1 MKYFNPIVF
10 ITKLIDL
17 IKEILLFRKYLSIIS
32 DLETNGDLDKIGL
45 RRTRLGRLYYV
56 KNLQPEVLLNT
67 DDLKG
72 FEIMQ
77 VKESLADYND
87 PMTRL
92 GIIDFLKTGFRRIK
106 TNEVYGYLV
115 WMDFDFKQVTLERIL
130 YVIFYPLLTILAI
143 YLIAVPAMGH
153 VDWTQVWHSI
163 NSK

>member
-17 IKEILLFRKYLSIIS
+17 IKELFIFRKYLSIIS
-32 DLETNGDLDKIGL
+32 ELEKNGELGKINL

-77 VKESLADYND
+77 VKESLAEYND

-106 TNEVYGYLV
+106 TQEVYGYLV
-115 WMDFDFKQVTLERIL
+115 WMDFDFKQVNLERIL
-130 YVIFYPLLTILAI
+130 YVLFYPMAVTLLTVYFLIPAI
-143 YLIAVPAMGH
+143 GH
-153 VDWTQVWHSI
+153 IEWFHVWNSL

>member
-10 ITKLIDL
+10 VTKLIDL
-17 IKEILLFRKYLSIIS
+17 IKELLLFRKYLSILTE
-32 DLETNGDLDKIGL
+32 LEQSGDLDKIGL

-87 PMTRL
+87 PMKRL

-106 TNEVYGYLV
+106 TPEVYGYLV
-115 WMDFDFKQVTLERIL
+115 WMDFDFKQITLERVL
-130 YVIFYPLLTILAI
+130 YVILYPVLISLAI
-143 YLIAVPAMGH
+143 AFIAIPAMGH
-153 VDWTQVWHSI
+153 IEWTQVWQSL

>member
-1 MKYFNPIVF
+1 MKYLNPIVF

-17 IKEILLFRKYLSIIS
+17 IKELFIFRKYLSIIS
-32 DLETNGDLDKIGL
+32 ELEKNGELNKINL

-106 TNEVYGYLV
+106 TPEVYGYLV
-115 WMDFDFKQVTLERIL
+115 WMDFDFKQITLERVL
-130 YVIFYPLLTILAI
+130 YVLIYPTILTLLTV
-143 YLIAVPAMGH
+143 YFLIPGIGH
-153 VDWTQVWHSI
+153 IEWFHVWNSL

>member
-1 MKYFNPIVF
+1 MKYLNPIVF

-17 IKEILLFRKYLSIIS
+17 IKEIFIFRKYLAIIS
-32 DLETNGDLDKIGL
+32 ELEKNGELTKIGL

-87 PMTRL
+87 PITRL
-92 GIIDFLKTGFRRIK
+92 GIIDFVKTGFQRIK
-106 TNEVYGYLV
+106 TQEVYGYLV
-115 WMDFDFKQVTLERIL
+115 WMDFDFKQINLERIL
-130 YVIFYPLLTILAI
+130 YIILYPVAIFLLISF
-143 YLIAVPAMGH
+143 IAVPSLNH
-153 VDWTQVWHSI
+153 VDWSQVWHSL

>member
-1 MKYFNPIVF
+1 MKYLNPIVF
-10 ITKLIDL
+10 ITKLINL
-17 IKEILLFRKYLSIIS
+17 IKELFIFRKYLSIIS
-32 DLETNGDLDKIGL
+32 ELEKNGELEKIGL

-106 TNEVYGYLV
+106 TTEVYGYLV
-115 WMDFDFKQVTLERIL
+115 WMDFDFKQVNLERIL
-130 YVIFYPLLTILAI
+130 YVIIYPVILTLLIV
-143 YLIAVPAMGH
+143 YLAVPGLGH
-153 VDWTQVWHSI
+153 IDWSHVWQSL

>member
-1 MKYFNPIVF
+1 MKYLNPIVF
-10 ITKLIDL
+10 INKLISL
-17 IKEILLFRKYLSIIS
+17 IKELVLFGKYLSIVS
-32 DLETNGDLDKIGL
+32 ELEKNGELEKLNL

-87 PMTRL
+87 PITRL

-106 TNEVYGYLV
+106 TPDVYGYLV
-115 WMDFDFKQVTLERIL
+115 WMDFDFKQVSLERIL
-130 YVIFYPLLTILAI
+130 YIIVYPIALFLTIMLFV
-143 YLIAVPAMGH
+143 VPGLGQ
-153 VDWTQVWHSI
+153 VDWSHVWNTI
-163 NSK
+163 NGK

>member
-10 ITKLIDL
+10 VTKLIDL
-17 IKEILLFRKYLSIIS
+17 IKELLLFRKYLSILTE
-32 DLETNGDLDKIGL
+32 LEKSGDLDKIGL

-106 TNEVYGYLV
+106 TPEVYGYLV
-115 WMDFDFKQVTLERIL
+115 WMDFDFKQITLERVL
-130 YVIFYPLLTILAI
+130 YVILYPALLSLAI
-143 YLIAVPAMGH
+143 AFIAIPAMGH
-153 VDWTQVWHSI
+153 IEWTQVWQSL